1 MILSQ
6 GRHVRL
12 TVSQARMLPPQSISI
27 VGDNWA
33 REAILHSHDFGS
45 SLLPML
51 FLRRFSPAALLFSAL
66 IFSSCSAPAGNSAST
81 NSEANRVAS
90 VPKKANDKAE
100 ELGLLINFTLEPEDI
115 VWLQVD
121 SPKKIVAVFRLD
133 EEDTKKL
140 IEQLTPRSQ
149 GEAKSVMVEDW
160 FPAELVAGGET
171 TDSSTVDGTAY
182 PADDF
187 YQHPF
192 SQGTITRISNTDFF
206 VLEISAV

>member
-1 MILSQ
+1 
-6 GRHVRL
+6 
-12 TVSQARMLPPQSISI
+12 
-27 VGDNWA
+27 
-33 REAILHSHDFGS
+33 
-45 SLLPML
+45 ML
-51 FLRRFSPAALLFSAL
+51 FLRRISPAALLFSAL
-66 IFSSCSAPAGNSAST
+66 LFSSCSAPAGNSASA

-100 ELGLLINFTLEPEDI
+100 ELGLLVNFTLEPEDI

-140 IEQLTPRSQ
+140 MEQLATRSQ
-149 GEAKSVMVEDW
+149 GAAKSVTVEDW
-160 FPAELVAGGET
+160 FPAELVTGGET
-171 TDSSTVDGTAY
+171 TGSSAVDGTAY

-187 YQHPF
+187 YQPPY

-206 VLEISAV
+206 VLEIASV